1 MVRIDEILIAQAQ
14 HLEEVAH
21 FMATDGDNLT
31 KEQAKEV
38 STLIQKNADNLRK
51 LAEKV
56 EA

>member
-38 STLIQKNADNLRK
+38 STVIQKNADNLRK